1 MTTPLVPVPLRTKL
15 RRLTLAGTLAWAK
28 TVPFT
33 WVIAALSATA
43 GISRLLL
50 GEGARQA
57 LDNFIASG
65 FDSVVVEHHWL
76 SSLTTVFFVRGPVEL
91 ALVILMLGFSER
103 LLGTWRT
110 VVTYVVVVVL
120 GTGLGVGLQALGIEM
135 GSLWSTSARAVH
147 FSDTFLPLAGTL
159 MAASAFAAPLL
170 RRRIRVLGFA
180 GLAMFVLY
188 SGEPSDLYRLIGA
201 LLGLTLGVL
210 FHGRPWRRRSLRSSH
225 REIRSLIGSVVAI
238 TAVGPIITIMS
249 RSTFGPLKPL
259 GLLLQSSLDPQ
270 AEAITNCTTDTFSRA
285 CVQASVLARLD
296 GVGPVLLTVLPLLA
310 LLVAAYGIIR
320 GRRIGLWLAVA
331 INVMLAALAAAYY
344 GIFPQITT
352 SQYFVYPNGR
362 IDEYNVLIAVSVAVP
377 LASAVLLF
385 LSRRFFPTDFHG
397 GSPKVFA
404 ARVGAMFATLS
415 IVYLGI
421 AVALRDHFDPVASPR
436 DLLLDLPERFIPVG
450 FLTFERI
457 EINPTGALMTIVYH
471 WIGPLFWIGLIV
483 LAFVG
488 IRDGQLGRD
497 RNDDRR
503 VRALLR
509 DGAGGSLSWMATWPG
524 NQYWIAADGQAAV
537 AYRVIAGIALTTGQP
552 ICRPGR
558 LNFALTE
565 FADFATNHGWTPAF
579 YSVSDEVRPALEKR
593 HWSMLQVAEETLIY
607 PLDWSLEGKKMQNIR
622 TAINRATKTGI
633 TAEWTTFHRLTP
645 SYALQIRDISEEWV
659 AEKDLPEMGFTLGG
673 IDELEDPDVA
683 LMLAVDEV
691 GRVLAV
697 TSWIPTYLDGKI
709 DGWTLDFMRRRAD
722 ATPGTMEFL
731 IAQSVLR
738 ARETGVR
745 FMSLSGAPLA
755 RSPRSDDTDVRK
767 DRTVDA
773 LLGFL
778 GAALEPVYGFQSL
791 HDFKKRFRPET
802 RPLYLAYPDPLAL
815 PATALCLARA
825 YAPTMS
831 SRQALSLLSRPAP
844 APAAAAQPMPTPE
857 ENTAT
862 QNARTPAK

>member
-1 MTTPLVPVPLRTKL
+1 MKTPRLTVPLRTKL
-15 RRLTLAGTLAWAK
+15 HRLTLSGAWAWAK

-33 WVIAALSATA
+33 WVIAALSAAA

-50 GEGARQA
+50 GSGARQA
-57 LDNFIASG
+57 LDDFIASG
-65 FDSVVVEHHWL
+65 FDSVVIEHHWL

-91 ALVILMLGFSER
+91 ALVILILGFSER

-110 VVTYVVVVVL
+110 ILTYVAVLVL
-120 GTGLGVGLQALGIEM
+120 GTGLGVGLQAVGIEM
-135 GSLWSTSARAVH
+135 GSLWGTSARAVH

-159 MAASAFAAPLL
+159 MAASAFATPLL
-170 RRRIRVLGFA
+170 RRRIRVLSVA
-180 GLAMFVLY
+180 GLVMFVLY

-201 LLGLTLGVL
+201 GLGLLLGILLK
-210 FHGRPWRRRSLRSSH
+210 GRPWRRRLFRSSH

-249 RSTFGPLKPL
+249 RSRFGPLKPL
-259 GLLLQSSLDPQ
+259 GLLLQSGLDTQTSP
-270 AEAITNCTTDTFSRA
+270 IVDCTTGVFNRA
-285 CVQASVLARLD
+285 CVQASVLTRLD

-310 LLVAAYGIIR
+310 LLVASYGIIR

-331 INVMLAALAAAYY
+331 INLMLAGLAAAYY

-352 SQYFVYPNGR
+352 SQFFVYPNGR

-397 GSPKVFA
+397 GSPRVFA
-404 ARVGAMFATLS
+404 ARVAGMFVSLS
-415 IVYLGI
+415 VVYLGI
-421 AVALRDHFDPVASPR
+421 AVALREHFVPVASPW
-436 DLLLDLPERFIPVG
+436 DLIVHLPERFIPVE
-450 FLTFERI
+450 FLTFERV
-457 EINPTGALMTIVYH
+457 EINPTGAVMDIVYH
-471 WIGPLFWIGLIV
+471 WVGPVFWVGVIV

-488 IRDGQLGRD
+488 IRNGQLGRD
-497 RNDDRR
+497 KNDDRR

-509 DGAGGSLSWMATWPG
+509 RGAGGSLSWMATWPG
-524 NQYWIAADGQAAV
+524 NHYWIAADGEAAV

-552 ICRPGR
+552 ICRADR
-558 LNFALTE
+558 LDTALRE

-579 YSVSDEVRPALEKR
+579 YSVTNEVRTALEAR

-633 TAEWTTFHRLTP
+633 TAEWTSFAALSP
-645 SYALQIRDISEEWV
+645 SYALQLRDISEEWV

-673 IDELEDPDVA
+673 IDELEDADVA
-683 LMLAVDEV
+683 LMLAVDDS

-697 TSWIPTYLDGKI
+697 TSWIPTFVDGRI

-738 ARETGVR
+738 ARESGVR

-755 RSPRSDDTDVRK
+755 RSDEADETDARN

-773 LLGFL
+773 LLRFL

-802 RPLYLAYPDPLAL
+802 RPLFLAYPDPLAL

-831 SRQALSLLSRPAP
+831 SRQALSLLSRPASVEAP
-844 APAAAAQPMPTPE
+844 RPLPEPAA
-857 ENTAT
+857 
-862 QNARTPAK
+862 TPA